1 MHMEFYFEN
10 NKLFAVCL
18 QNILV
23 LWFIRYIFHAYFT
36 NYNSK
41 QRSIFILSGLNY
53 VASSSIFDPFVEEGQ
68 FEDVSKIQKAFCW
81 QFFLLDKTN
90 QKAKCKVKI
99 SDGNFCDRIISSKA
113 CNKHLKIHGIDI
125 RMN

>member
-1 MHMEFYFEN
+1 MEFYFEN

-18 QNILV
+18 PKKCLV
-23 LWFIRYIFHAYFT
+23 LYFHDYFT
-36 NYNSK
+36 NFSNH
-41 QRSIFILSGLNY
+41 RSIFILSGLNY

-81 QFFLLDKTN
+81 QYFLLDKTN